1 MKISESIRNAR
12 KKAGLTQKELGERL
26 GVSAAMIAQYENG
39 QRNPKNETIQ
49 KIATALDVP
58 VSSLTNGIVTQV
70 ELVDPNEDDLRK
82 EINDLTYSLKVKGL
96 VKTRDYMND
105 LRFNPE
111 YGKSASQ
118 RKPE

>member
-1 MKISESIRNAR
+1 MLSDTIKQERLN
-12 KKAGLTQKELGERL
+12 KGLTQSELAKKIN
-26 GVSAAMIAQYENG
+26 VSQNAVHNW
-39 QRNPKNETIQ
+39 ETGKRQ
-49 KIATALDVP
+49 PDLETLSKISKVLNIP
-58 VSSLTNGIVTQV
+58 VSKLVDVEVTQV
-70 ELVDPNEDDLRK
+70 ELVDPNEDELRK

-111 YGKSASQ
+111 YGKSVSQ